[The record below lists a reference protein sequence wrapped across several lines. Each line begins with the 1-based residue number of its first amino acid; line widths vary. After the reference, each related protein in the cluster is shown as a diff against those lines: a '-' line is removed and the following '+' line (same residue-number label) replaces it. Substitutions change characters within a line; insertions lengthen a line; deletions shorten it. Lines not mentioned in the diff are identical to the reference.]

1 MNLRKDHYRDVENQ
15 FRFWFLIEIGAAP
28 PRDRR
33 FETALRSE
41 RVSAVDRARWLASSS
56 ENDLGE
62 GYPAG
67 VTRRHERSRT
77 DFVGRVCDNPPGRR
91 PVANDNLH

>member
-1 MNLRKDHYRDVENQ
+1 MSGKPIPVWL
-15 FRFWFLIEIGAAP
+15 EIGRGGAV
-28 PRDRR
+28 PRSKC

-91 PVANDNLH
+91 PVANEFALNDA